1 MPEGMANDFKKMI
14 LSSNTKFYGGDKIN
28 NDEKESF
35 F

>member
-1 MPEGMANDFKKMI
+1 MI

-35 F
+35 FWSH